1 MTKSHSPD
9 VLAGGEAELVQRP
22 QADVDVPVLQQLVV
36 KAFLGEVGVQGDQ
49 GTVFLGGV
57 GKRGLISGCLGPVLP
72 DLLLGRVIILLG
84 RLCPTEHILDI

>member
-57 GKRGLISGCLGPVLP
+57 GK
-72 DLLLGRVIILLG
+72 
-84 RLCPTEHILDI
+84 